1 MDTKKSIIKKLL
13 MTLGIVFIV
22 VSLNC
27 CTEKSLADDRF
38 FVIKN
43 QTIRY
48 VTAYNVGDSR
58 QTDDTPC
65 IGAANTNIC
74 EALDRGENHCAAN
87 FVKLGTKLHVDKI
100 GVCTVTDRM
109 NKRYKNRVDIA
120 MPKHKYKEAL
130 TFGRQKLMVSIL
142 KELQAKK

>member
-1 MDTKKSIIKKLL
+1 MDAEKTITRKLL
-13 MTLGIVFIV
+13 ITLAIVFII
-22 VSLNC
+22 VSVNC
-27 CTEKSLADDRF
+27 CTEKSLAGDKMF
-38 FVIKN
+38 IVKQ

-48 VTAYNVGDSR
+48 VTAYNVGDEN

-74 EALDRGENHCAAN
+74 EALDRGEMHCAAN

-109 NKRYKNRVDIA
+109 NKRYRNRVDIA
-120 MPKHKYKEAL
+120 MPKDKYKEAL
-130 TFGRQKLMVSIL
+130 LFGRQKLMVKVLYEL
-142 KELQAKK
+142 KTGE